1 MSMVLCLAKMPH
13 PLAERIKADPELL
26 FQVWNEAEATDAG
39 VAALDPERDKLL
51 EDYLGLARIVEANPG
66 RYPWLEK
73 ALHGTGVEVDYDYG
87 YGPGF
92 VITALEAAQIVEGL
106 AGEGW
111 WRAGEPIVA
120 IDHAIAA
127 FYASASRDGHTVIG
141 WIS

>member
-1 MSMVLCLAKMPH
+1 MSMVLYLAKMPH

-26 FQVWNEAEATDAG
+26 FQVWNEADATN
-39 VAALDPERDKLL
+39 KLL